1 MSRSPADRNLLFGI
15 LALQMDFIGRD
26 ALVAAMNAWVLAKH
40 RPLGEILVDQGG
52 LTADLVADLDSLVNR
67 HLQMHQ
73 GDSTQSLAALSS
85 VDVARSILLE
95 VPDAE
100 VQDSLRLLPRTQIL
114 GTDPQRAVT
123 IAQPSREAEES
134 GRPLRFKILRP
145 HAKGGLGEVFVAYD
159 EELNRE
165 VALKEIQLREDRNPD
180 NRHRFIMEA
189 EITGRLE
196 HPGIVPV
203 YALGTYSDG
212 RPYYAM
218 RFIEGEDL
226 RESIKSF
233 HEKDKEDSDSPERR
247 VAFRELLRRFV
258 DVCNAIA
265 FAHSKGVLH
274 RDLKPENVMLGKY
287 GETLIVDWGL
297 AKPIGKS
304 ESTPTPS
311 DVSLIQ
317 PQSGSGF
324 TPTQMGSTIGTPA
337 YMSPEQAAGR
347 LDQLGPASDIY
358 SLGAALYTL
367 LTGKKSVD
375 GDLVEVLRKVE
386 RGEIAPPRQVNPS
399 TPEPLDA
406 ICRKAMSLK
415 PEDRYA
421 SALDLA
427 QDVELWLSDE
437 PVSAWRE
444 PTRARAGRWIRKH
457 RTLVAT
463 ALATLLVAV
472 VGLLTVAAVQT
483 KSGRDLAA
491 KNRELEQSNVRLAD
505 ARDRA
510 ERRVDLAVGAIENF
524 RTAVDGNL
532 DVKNRPENEGLRK
545 TLLQAPL
552 AFYQKLRDDLSAN
565 ADAGPETRAKLA
577 DAYYNLATIDRQI
590 GSQPDALKAYDEA
603 VVLLEPLLQGPS
615 PAKAAELRTKLASVL
630 HDRGQLQSDSKDLAA
645 KAVDSLGRARELW
658 EAALN
663 EHPDDISLRVSLA
676 GTLDG
681 LATLESR
688 KGNVDA
694 ALATL
699 KQSIG
704 VLEEGRRR
712 DPGNLAANLRLAHE
726 HEHTSDVLRVSRSR
740 LPEALAS
747 AQTALK
753 ITEPLALANPGD
765 FVCQLELCD
774 DCVTLARIYGDQG
787 EFEKSL
793 ELYNRRLKIL
803 EEMSV
808 ARPTHNVLKS
818 NRIHA
823 LVDVGTAQGD
833 LGRYSDALVSV
844 QKARDLAAALVR
856 DNPTNVR
863 FKDALSTVSIEMAT
877 PLYALGRVADAL
889 ATIEFSA
896 TVLEEMNRAEPE
908 NVHTLRNL
916 AGVRYNCGLLN
927 ATLGR
932 EEASMAAYQQSLI
945 LRERLAHAHPDDP
958 RFALDVA
965 TTLGNIAARQ
975 EVRGNLSETLASLQ
989 RASEIL
995 QKLAAA
1001 HPENAEYQN
1010 YFLRARTNVGHTL
1023 TRMNQGS
1030 EALEV
1035 LHAVQE
1041 LCERMVRE
1049 HPNVVLY
1056 QKDLATQFQRV
1067 AAALQQLGKLDEAAT
1082 ATQKATD
1089 LNDKML
1095 KANPKDPENNDRR
1108 LELLTL
1114 QGDLA
1119 RENKQPAAAMKL
1131 FRSSVKARESV
1142 STPTPEQIY
1151 DLACTRAK
1159 LAAAAADSGSGLSPA
1174 EARAEA
1180 DQAMAAL
1187 RRSVAAGFNSA
1198 EKIQKD
1204 TDLESLR
1211 NRDDFKK
1218 LIQELQ
1224 QPKKAAE
1231 PSKLHRP

>member
-26 ALVAAMNAWVLAKH
+26 ALVAAMNAWVMAKH

-52 LTADLVADLDSLVNR
+52 LTADVVADLDSLVNR

-73 GDSTQSLAALSS
+73 GDATLSLGALSS
-85 VDVARSILLE
+85 VDGARSILLE
-95 VPDAE
+95 VADPE
-100 VQDSLRLLPRTQIL
+100 VQSSLRLLPRTHIL
-114 GTDPQRAVT
+114 GTDPQRAAT
-123 IAQPSREAEES
+123 IAQPSRESENS
-134 GRPLRFKILRP
+134 GRPARFKILRP

-203 YALGTYSDG
+203 YALGSYSDG

-226 RESIKSF
+226 REAIKGF
-233 HEKDKEDSDSPERR
+233 HDKDNESSDSPERR

-274 RDLKPENVMLGKY
+274 RDLKPENVMLGRY

-297 AKPIGKS
+297 AKPIGKA
-304 ESTPTPS
+304 ESATPS

-317 PQSGSGF
+317 PQSGSGI

-358 SLGAALYTL
+358 SLGATLYTL

-386 RGEIAPPRQVNPS
+386 RGEIVPPRQVNPS
-399 TPEPLDA
+399 TPEPLEA

-444 PTRARAGRWIRKH
+444 PARVRAGRWIRKH

-491 KNRELEQSNVRLAD
+491 KNRELELSNASLAE

-545 TLLQAPL
+545 TLLQSPL
-552 AFYQKLRDDLSAN
+552 AFYQKLRDDLSVN
-565 ADAGPETRAKLA
+565 ADTGPETRAKLA

-603 VVLLEPLLQGPS
+603 VVLLEPLLQAPS

-645 KAVDSLGRARELW
+645 KAVDSLRHARELW
-658 EAALN
+658 EAAIR

-688 KGNVDA
+688 KGNADA

-704 VLEEGRRR
+704 VLEEGHRR
-712 DPGNLAANLRLAHE
+712 DPGNFSANLRLAHE
-726 HEHTSDVLRVSRSR
+726 HGHTSDVLRVSRSR
-740 LPEALAS
+740 LPEALVS
-747 AQTALK
+747 AQTAIK
-753 ITEPLALANPGD
+753 ITEPLARANPGD
-765 FVCQLELCD
+765 FGCQLELCD
-774 DCVTLARIYGDQG
+774 NCVYLAHIYGDQG
-787 EFEKSL
+787 ESEKSL
-793 ELYNRRLKIL
+793 ELYSKRLKIL

-808 ARPTHNVLKS
+808 ARPTHNVLKG

-823 LVDVGTAQGD
+823 LVDVAMAQGE
-833 LGRYSDALVSV
+833 LGRYVEAVASL
-844 QKARDLAAALVR
+844 QKARDLATALVR

-863 FKDALSTVSIEMAT
+863 FKDALSTVSIQMAT

-889 ATIEFSA
+889 ATIESSA
-896 TVLEEMNRAEPE
+896 TVLEEMDRAEPE
-908 NVHTLRNL
+908 NLHTLRNL

-932 EEASMAAYQQSLI
+932 EEASMAAYKQSLE
-945 LRERLAHAHPDDP
+945 LRERLAHSHPDDP

-975 EVRGNLSETLASLQ
+975 EVRGNLSETLASLR

-1023 TRMNQGS
+1023 TRLKQGS

-1035 LHAVQE
+1035 LRAVQE
-1041 LCERMVRE
+1041 PCERMVRE
-1049 HPNVVLY
+1049 HPNVVQY
-1056 QKDLATQFQRV
+1056 QKDLATQFNRV
-1067 AAALQQLGKLDEAAT
+1067 AAALRQLGKLDEAVT
-1082 ATQKATD
+1082 ASQKATD

-1095 KANPKDPENNDRR
+1095 KANPNDPENNDRR
-1108 LELLTL
+1108 VELLTF

-1119 RENKQPAAAMKL
+1119 RENKQPAAAVKF
-1131 FRSSVKARESV
+1131 FRSSVKVREGV
-1142 STPTPEQIY
+1142 SAPTPEQLY

-1159 LAAAAADSGSGLSPA
+1159 LAGAAADSGSHLSPA

-1180 DQAMAAL
+1180 DQAMAVL
-1187 RRSVAAGFNSA
+1187 RRAAAAGFNSA

-1204 TDLESLR
+1204 PDLESLQT
-1211 NRDDFKK
+1211 RDDFKK
-1218 LIQELQ
+1218 LIEELR
-1224 QPKKAAE
+1224 QPKKPPQ
-1231 PSKLHRP
+1231 PSKTPGR